1 MQEKTLIKS
10 ITLRSVC
17 SKRSIG
23 VSFQYRVQIIPVTW
37 YLAQCL
43 TTYIYTHTNTGRKQ
57 KHADWD
63 LWNGRKK
70 LLLYDRPDMVW
81 QGADF
86 RFYHNMNMPAR
97 KLNRGSRNAHKF
109 LTPQDGGKTLRHINT
124 GKCYIFFFLKKERG
138 NNIMPVVAHGKQHT
152 HTKTRNRKDNLC
164 FYKGYIAT
172 KL

>member
-1 MQEKTLIKS
+1 MKEKKLIKS
-10 ITLRSVC
+10 ITLRSAC
-17 SKRSIG
+17 SIRSIG

-43 TTYIYTHTNTGRKQ
+43 TTYVYTHTNTGRKQ

-81 QGADF
+81 QGSEF

-109 LTPQDGGKTLRHINT
+109 FTGFWLLKMGGKPWDISVLGNV
-124 GKCYIFFFLKKERG
+124 IFSFFKER
-138 NNIMPVVAHGKQHT
+138 K
-152 HTKTRNRKDNLC
+152 RK
-164 FYKGYIAT
+164 
-172 KL
+172 